1 MKISIVRLL
10 FFSHEFVSACIIILL
25 YFLFI
30 HSIYGFVLLIQQSLN
45 VSKISYDTGSHQ
57 PVEIARSEQ
66 PTMVRLLLYAPRH
79 LISF

>member
-1 MKISIVRLL
+1 MSLLVR
-10 FFSHEFVSACIIILL
+10 ALL
-25 YFLFI
+25 YYYIFYSFI

-66 PTMVRLLLYAPRH
+66 PTMVRLLLYAPVT
-79 LISF
+79 LSVFKP